1 MRLDRLFLPVS
12 KYAPSTMMAMIRYK
26 AHNQYALTMNATS
39 RIHFKGDI
47 RHYSTVTGSVDLG
60 IAGCFS
66 CCYFFYIGGIL
77 SLPYHF
83 YHHAHKML
91 CDHGQI
97 FFFFLFDTD
106 PYGVCHSGWCAT
118 ILCYVNPL
126 PYCPCG
132 NHAGP
137 DYHATFYTH
146 INALS

>member
-1 MRLDRLFLPVS
+1 
-12 KYAPSTMMAMIRYK
+12 MMAMIRYK

-77 SLPYHF
+77 PLPYQF

-91 CDHGQI
+91 CDHDQSEKL
-97 FFFFLFDTD
+97 FLSDTD
-106 PYGVCHSGWCAT
+106 RVKCNTEPIITLRTTLTV
-118 ILCYVNPL
+118 PL
-126 PYCPCG
+126 PV
-132 NHAGP
+132 
-137 DYHATFYTH
+137 
-146 INALS
+146 L

>member
-1 MRLDRLFLPVS
+1 VRLDRLFLPVS
-12 KYAPSTMMAMIRYK
+12 KYAPSTMMAMMRYK

-47 RHYSTVTGSVDLG
+47 RHYSTVTRSVDLG

-77 SLPYHF
+77 SLPYQF

-106 PYGVCHSGWCAT
+106 PHRSTLSECEYGSPRCAT
-118 ILCYVNPL
+118 VYTMAYHLH
-126 PYCPCG
+126 CG
-132 NHAGP
+132 L
-137 DYHATFYTH
+137 Y
-146 INALS
+146 